1 MNWIELNWIE
11 WDWTELSWIESNL
24 IWLDWID
31 LHFHKFPQIS
41 FDWRCSPFP
50 SYFFL
55 QFPTSSF
62 WFPLICIG
70 FHWFTLISFGIFW
83 FLWFPFIAI
92 DLFGFP
98 LMSFDFLWFPLFSL
112 SFLWFSFSGWT
123 SAGIASDRFS
133 LYQLALLS
141 FCSHSAPCSAERH
154 RDEGGGD
161 LEAYASGALRHIV
174 QRGEPTR
181 GRITRST
188 HLNLPEIPTHPPH
201 GPSAF
206 SSLLSAFVYHF
217 SMVHLS
223 NLSLLNLPS
232 RRQNH
237 FGLIFIRCSFDVR
250 SISI

>member
-1 MNWIELNWIE
+1 M
-11 WDWTELSWIESNL
+11 D
-24 IWLDWID
+24 
-31 LHFHKFPQIS
+31 FPKGC
-41 FDWRCSPFP
+41 FNFR
-50 SYFFL
+50 
-55 QFPTSSF
+55 
-62 WFPLICIG
+62 WFPLTSIDYRWFPMDFLG
-70 FHWFTLISFGIFW
+70 FTL
-83 FLWFPFIAI
+83 L
-92 DLFGFP
+92 
-98 LMSFDFLWFPLFSL
+98 SFDFLFHIWFPEFFVLSFELLLSCIRLSL
-112 SFLWFSFSGWT
+112 SGWA
-123 SAGIASDRFS
+123 SAGIAT
-133 LYQLALLS
+133 LYPPGTPVDWPRPWSFLSWSCFALPFLCCWLRS
-141 FCSHSAPCSAERH
+141 FFASPCSAERH

-217 SMVHLS
+217 SMVHLY
-223 NLSLLNLPS
+223 LSLLNLPS